1 MANKSN
7 TNKPAKQDRQHI
19 RNLNTL
25 QKRLL
30 AIYNAAAVE
39 AANIGALVE
48 DFNPDELFRFSDFPI
63 THDRIRKL
71 MQDLGTAVER
81 TIANGIDIEWA
92 LANEKNDEL
101 CDKVFGNISLS
112 PRNKRRYYKNNADAL
127 EAFKLRKQNGL
138 GLSERVWEYTDR
150 YKEEI
155 ENGLSLA
162 LGTGKNAHQIAKE
175 LQGYLR
181 NPDKLFRR
189 VRDKYGRL
197 KLSQAARN
205 YHPQRGVYRSSYKN
219 ALRLAVTETNMAYRA
234 SDYARYQQLD
244 FIVGQ
249 EVHLSQTNHPV
260 TDICDEL
267 KGRYPKDFK
276 FVGWHPFCR
285 CYVTSILK
293 TESEFLS
300 DLNNGTDTPS
310 RNAVTNVPGAFED
323 WVEDNAD
330 RIKAADAKGTSP
342 YFIRDNKKAVDDIL
356 NGNKDV
362 RL

>member
-1 MANKSN
+1 MAIKSN

-138 GLSERVWEYTDR
+138 GLSERVWEYTER

-162 LGTGKNAHQIAKE
+162 LGTGKNAHQIARA

-197 KLSQAARN
+197 KLSQAAKN

-310 RNAVTNVPGAFED
+310 RNAVTNVPGAFEN
-323 WVEDNAD
+323 WVEDNVD

-342 YFIRDNKKAVDDIL
+342 YFIRDNKKAVKDIL
-356 NGNKDV
+356 NKNKDG
-362 RL
+362 RR